1 MPETQDTKNTTDQ
14 GRSGG
19 MQTQE
24 SNRSGQGA
32 TAATNPNLRDQE
44 SKGPEKS
51 EGRFDDEMQRREMAR
66 DSKHTGNPA
75 EEWSPG
81 TNHPNT

>member
-32 TAATNPNLRDQE
+32 SAATNPDLRDQE
-44 SKGPEKS
+44 RRDPEKS
-51 EGRFDDEMQRREMAR
+51 KERFHDEMQRREMAR
-66 DSKHTGNPA
+66 DSKHPGNPA

-81 TNHPNT
+81 ANQPNT